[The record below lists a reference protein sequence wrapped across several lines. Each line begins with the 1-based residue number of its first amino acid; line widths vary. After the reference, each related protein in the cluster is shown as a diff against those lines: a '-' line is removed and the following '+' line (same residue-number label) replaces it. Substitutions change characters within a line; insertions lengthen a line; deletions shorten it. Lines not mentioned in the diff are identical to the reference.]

1 MLIGILLFRRRSRVV
16 WAGAV
21 LNFALKLSEKSR
33 RCVKRGLPGHRSA
46 TIWPVSAPIY
56 RPNPSSERCS
66 YPFSD
71 SFLTAFSEVRS
82 LRFVWFLEA
91 AEILQLL
98 DAFRPDQDVGV
109 GGEGV
114 RPLDG
119 ETGLKVLV
127 ATGSR
132 SPVLQQQ

>member
-1 MLIGILLFRRRSRVV
+1 LVAIGASYAIHPTSGKGSS
-16 WAGAV
+16 A
-21 LNFALKLSEKSR
+21 NYFA
-33 RCVKRGLPGHRSA
+33 
-46 TIWPVSAPIY
+46 
-56 RPNPSSERCS
+56 
-66 YPFSD
+66 
-71 SFLTAFSEVRS
+71 LTAFSEVRS

-119 ETGLKVLV
+119 EAGLKVLV